1 MLTGMVSIDFIKEI
15 ELGSIPFLS
24 TYLIILT
31 DGILLS
37 KLLCYSYLLQ
47 DLLRLLFTDLNRPVA
62 PE

>member
-31 DGILLS
+31 DVILLS

>member
-47 DLLRLLFTDLNRPVA
+47 DLLRLLFTNLNRPVA

>member
-31 DGILLS
+31 DVILLS

-47 DLLRLLFTDLNRPVA
+47 DLLRLLLTDLNRPVA